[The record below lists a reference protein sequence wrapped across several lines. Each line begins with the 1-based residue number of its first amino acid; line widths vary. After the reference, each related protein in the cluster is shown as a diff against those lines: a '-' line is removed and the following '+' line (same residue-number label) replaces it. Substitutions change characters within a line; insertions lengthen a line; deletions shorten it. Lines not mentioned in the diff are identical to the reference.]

1 MTQHITKQ
9 SPVKLQDT
17 KRLDHKFALHNSNTA
32 SMLKN
37 APLCS
42 YTLLELGH
50 MEYLIQF
57 GSN

>member
-9 SPVKLQDT
+9 SPVKLQNT

-32 SMLKN
+32 SILRD
-37 APLCS
+37 APCS
-42 YTLLELGH
+42 YTLPELGH
-50 MEYLIQF
+50 MEYLMQF

>member
-17 KRLDHKFALHNSNTA
+17 KRLDHKFALHKSNTA

-37 APLCS
+37 APL
-42 YTLLELGH
+42 LI
-50 MEYLIQF
+50 YLA
-57 GSN
+57 

>member
-1 MTQHITKQ
+1 MTQHIAKQ

-32 SMLKN
+32 SILGMF
-37 APLCS
+37 LCT

-50 MEYLIQF
+50 MEYLMQF